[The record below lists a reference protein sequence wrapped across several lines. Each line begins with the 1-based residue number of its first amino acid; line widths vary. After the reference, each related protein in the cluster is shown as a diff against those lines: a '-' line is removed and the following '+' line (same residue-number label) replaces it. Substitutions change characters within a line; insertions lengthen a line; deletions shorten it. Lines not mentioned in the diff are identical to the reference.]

1 MIESIFLKKNRP
13 IYSQI
18 RYSSTKYVLMR
29 MSESNSVF
37 YLLSTFSQTE
47 FMKKLLQKSEFCGV
61 DDVHDL
67 NTIRYLV
74 LRDNACLLQNVS
86 SGHTEKTQNHNRISW
101 RSRILDSWTHC
112 CIYLS
117 AWKIFVEK
125 LATFIYLVLWYWCII
140 YISST

>member
-1 MIESIFLKKNRP
+1 
-13 IYSQI
+13 
-18 RYSSTKYVLMR
+18 MR
-29 MSESNSVF
+29 MFESNSVF

-86 SGHTEKTQNHNRISW
+86 SGHTEKTQNHNRIS
-101 RSRILDSWTHC
+101 
-112 CIYLS
+112 
-117 AWKIFVEK
+117 
-125 LATFIYLVLWYWCII
+125 
-140 YISST
+140 